1 VLAKSK
7 SQTNRS
13 VKTERFN
20 TNIQYKEN
28 IMIIGL
34 VGKAGVGKDTAAQIL
49 SKLKNMPIASFARPL
64 HEAAKFVFGND
75 CLDRDK
81 KETPLPFGRE
91 GFGKLHDGWLIPFLE
106 TEEVQSLIKENDQIF
121 YNQIWPVFNDPTTG
135 NFYEQLSPRKF
146 MQLLGTEYFRFC
158 KDDFF
163 ICLMQNA
170 YKDVII
176 PDVRFEN
183 EAAICDLLIGIHRD
197 VPSVNPHP
205 SEEFA
210 NLLIEGEDD
219 GEKGII
225 TVGGHWVD
233 YLIVHNNQDIPSM
246 EQKLLKQFNL
256 GYI

>member
-1 VLAKSK
+1 
-7 SQTNRS
+7 
-13 VKTERFN
+13 
-20 TNIQYKEN
+20 
-28 IMIIGL
+28 MIIGL

-64 HEAAKFVFGND
+64 HEAAKFVFGDD

-91 GFGKLHDGWLIPFLE
+91 GFDKLHDGWLIPFLS
-106 TEEVQSLIKENDQIF
+106 TDEVKFITNDEKIF
-121 YNQIWPVFNDPTTG
+121 YNLIYHVFIDAKHGEYPAP
-135 NFYEQLSPRKF
+135 YEQLSPRKF

-197 VPSVNPHP
+197 VPSVNSHS

-210 NLLIEGEDD
+210 DLLIEDEDD
-219 GEKGII
+219 GEKGMII
-225 TVGGHWVD
+225 VGGHWVD
-233 YLIVHNNQDIPSM
+233 YMIVHNNQDIPSM
-246 EQKLLKQFNL
+246 KQKLLKQFNL

>member
-1 VLAKSK
+1 
-7 SQTNRS
+7 
-13 VKTERFN
+13 
-20 TNIQYKEN
+20 
-28 IMIIGL
+28 MIIGL

-49 SKLKNMPIASFARPL
+49 SKLKNMPISSFARPL
-64 HEAAKFVFGND
+64 HEAAKFVFGDD

-81 KETPLPFGRE
+81 KETPLPFGCE
-91 GFGKLHDGWLIPFLE
+91 GFDKLHDGWLIPFLK
-106 TEEVQSLIKENDQIF
+106 TEEIQAITNDEKIF
-121 YNQIWPVFNDPTTG
+121 YDLIYHVFIDAEHGEYPAP
-135 NFYEQLSPRKF
+135 YEKLSPRKF

-163 ICLMQNA
+163 VRLMQKS

-176 PDVRFEN
+176 PDVRFKN
-183 EAAICDLLIGIHRD
+183 EAEICDLLIGIHRN
-197 VPSVNPHP
+197 VPSVNSHS

-210 NLLIEGEDD
+210 DLLIEGEDD
-219 GEKGII
+219 GEKGVI

>member
-1 VLAKSK
+1 
-7 SQTNRS
+7 
-13 VKTERFN
+13 
-20 TNIQYKEN
+20 
-28 IMIIGL
+28 MIIGL

-64 HEAAKFVFGND
+64 HEAAKFVFGDD
-75 CLDRDK
+75 CLERDK

-91 GFGKLHDGWLIPFLE
+91 GFDKLHDGWLIPFLE
-106 TEEVQSLIKENDQIF
+106 TEEVQFIIKENDQIF
-121 YNQIWPVFNDPTTG
+121 YNQIYPVFTDPVTG
-135 NFYEQLSPRKF
+135 NFYEELSPRKF

-158 KDDFF
+158 MDKFF
-163 ICLMQNA
+163 VRLMRNS
-170 YKDVII
+170 YNDVII

-197 VPSVNPHP
+197 VPSVNGHV

-210 NLLIEGEDD
+210 DLLIEGEDD
-219 GEKGII
+219 GEKGMI
-225 TVGGHWVD
+225 TVGGNWVD
-233 YLIVHNNQDIPSM
+233 YLIVHNNHDISSM

>member
-1 VLAKSK
+1 
-7 SQTNRS
+7 
-13 VKTERFN
+13 
-20 TNIQYKEN
+20 
-28 IMIIGL
+28 MIIGL

-64 HEAAKFVFGND
+64 HEAAKFVFGYD
-75 CLDRDK
+75 CLERDK
-81 KETPLPFGRE
+81 KETPMPFGRE
-91 GFGKLHDGWLIPFLE
+91 VFDKLHDGWLIPFLK
-106 TEEVQSLIKENDQIF
+106 TEEVQFITKDDQIF
-121 YNQIWPVFNDPTTG
+121 CNQIWSVFNDPVTG

-183 EAAICDLLIGIHRD
+183 EAAICDLLIGIYRD
-197 VPSVNPHP
+197 VPSVNSHS
-205 SEEFA
+205 SEGFA
-210 NLLIEGEDD
+210 DLLIEGEDD
-219 GEKGII
+219 GEKGVI
-225 TVGGHWVD
+225 TVGGNWVD

>member
-1 VLAKSK
+1 
-7 SQTNRS
+7 
-13 VKTERFN
+13 
-20 TNIQYKEN
+20 
-28 IMIIGL
+28 MIIGL

-64 HEAAKFVFGND
+64 HEAVKFVFGDD
-75 CLDRDK
+75 CLERDK
-81 KETPLPFGRE
+81 KETPLPFGIE
-91 GFGKLHDGWLIPFLE
+91 GFDKLHDGWLIPFLK
-106 TEEVQSLIKENDQIF
+106 TEEVRAITKDEKIF
-121 YNQIWPVFNDPTTG
+121 YELIYHVFIDFENGEYPAP
-135 NFYEQLSPRKF
+135 YEQLSPRKF

-163 ICLMQNA
+163 VRLMQNS

-197 VPSVNPHP
+197 VPSVNGHV

-210 NLLIEGEDD
+210 DLLIEGEDD
-219 GEKGII
+219 GEKGMIM
-225 TVGGHWVD
+225 VGGNWVD
-233 YLIVHNNQDIPSM
+233 YLIAHNNQDISSM